1 MIWSDE
7 MDEKQTTEQ
16 EDWLRSPGFVY
27 FIGAG
32 TPPIAVKI
40 GVTKKDKLKDRIRE
54 HQGSNH
60 ETLSFLGVVPFLDS
74 EYPMKDA
81 EAHEQELHKK
91 FVRFQRRKGAGQEW
105 FTADH
110 ELLDYIDKNTTPISE
125 SDVPVPQAPASNAA
139 SGQFSDY
146 DDFWRKFLDDKNIAD
161 VKAAIGFHD
170 ALVFPGYITVLKG
183 TLQFRLNDKPDKIV
197 MAIYTNGN
205 MEIYLDH
212 PNKQIIESLIK
223 KYVNLDKVQSYTGK
237 KQYLFLGWNDWK
249 NHINELMT
257 AFEHINK
264 AYRETQGV
272 EISV

>member
-27 FIGAG
+27 FIAAGA
-32 TPPIAVKI
+32 PPIAVKI
-40 GVTKKDKLKDRIRE
+40 GVTKKEKLKDRIRE

-91 FVRFQRRKGAGQEW
+91 FVKFQRRKGAGHEW
-105 FTADH
+105 FTADP
-110 ELLDYIDKNTTPISE
+110 ELLDYIDNNATPISE
-125 SDVPVPQAPASNAA
+125 SDALVSQAQASNAA

-146 DDFWRKFLDDKNIAD
+146 DDFWSKFLHDKNIAD
-161 VKAAIGFHD
+161 VRAAISLHD

-183 TLQFRLNDKPDKIV
+183 TLQFRLNDMPDKIV

-205 MEIYLDH
+205 MEIYFDH
-212 PNKQIIESLIK
+212 PDKQIIESLIK
-223 KYVNLDKVQSYTGK
+223 KYVHLDKVQSYTGE

-249 NHINELMT
+249 NHINEFMT

-264 AYRETQGV
+264 AYRRTQGV